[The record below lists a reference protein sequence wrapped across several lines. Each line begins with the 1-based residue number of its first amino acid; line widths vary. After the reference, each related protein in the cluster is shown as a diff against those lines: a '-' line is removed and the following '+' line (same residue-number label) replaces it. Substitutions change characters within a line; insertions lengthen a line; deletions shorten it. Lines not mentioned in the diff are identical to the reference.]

1 MSKNTLVPLA
11 LTSVLFAAPLAVAEE
26 DTASPATTSP
36 TPPASQSPAASESM
50 LAPAKESE
58 REGEEP
64 EDTGQNSAT
73 SPGMAG
79 YGPMSQGMM
88 SRGPGMPCWASRG
101 GMRGPMQ
108 GCRTQRRG
116 GCAGRGTM
124 AHGHKALY
132 AKYRKLMGRLDV
144 LEARMAMM
152 QTMLERLMER

>member
-1 MSKNTLVPLA
+1 
-11 LTSVLFAAPLAVAEE
+11 
-26 DTASPATTSP
+26 
-36 TPPASQSPAASESM
+36 
-50 LAPAKESE
+50 
-58 REGEEP
+58 
-64 EDTGQNSAT
+64 
-73 SPGMAG
+73 
-79 YGPMSQGMM
+79 
-88 SRGPGMPCWASRG
+88 
-101 GMRGPMQ
+101 MQ